1 MVTAAQL
8 KKPILIATAA
18 NKPHQSTVSTNYA
31 SAEVMVW
38 LGYKDSETGKPR
50 WFSECS
56 YRQELPSRYYVGLN
70 LQGYVDS
77 DQKPERGL
85 VVRDLAYRQVDV
97 TADRADCMSKTH
109 KRINRETW
117 KQAPQ
122 SYSELERD
130 PFGCRVRALY
140 WAVNAQAIWV
150 CESPETGFW
159 SELEPAIAWLTKQ
172 GADLALQCRLITGKQ
187 KGDILGITSA
197 PENYDHSSRPIVAWL
212 PYQDSTGQQYRQISL
227 NAQDW
232 LHQLGRNQ
240 SGSYSLY

>member
-18 NKPHQSTVSTNYA
+18 NNRTSLPSVPTMPQRKLWCGLGTRTAKQANRVG
-31 SAEVMVW
+31 SA
-38 LGYKDSETGKPR
+38 T
-50 WFSECS
+50 CS
-56 YRQELPSRYYVGLN
+56 YSQELPSRYYVGLN

-140 WAVNAQAIWV
+140 WAVNAQAIV
-150 CESPETGFW
+150 GYESPETGFW

-172 GADLALQCRLITGKQ
+172 GADLALQCRLITGQ
-187 KGDILGITSA
+187 AKGR
-197 PENYDHSSRPIVAWL
+197 HSGH
-212 PYQDSTGQQYRQISL
+212 YQCPRKL
-227 NAQDW
+227 
-232 LHQLGRNQ
+232 
-240 SGSYSLY
+240 